1 MTAPRPYLG
10 TSAEKKSRAAMP
22 LCTKPRNI
30 LPSCLRLFLTK
41 TARRRDQHREYE
53 RPCFPARLVPGR
65 TLKINAQIW
74 KVPFLNSL
82 TWDIL
87 RNIYGK
93 LSYKEIFRFVFYM
106 MVNSKYK
113 KAVWSNLFLFPFN
126 AVLHYLGS
134 FLRHFRGPS
143 FWIPGN
149 ACVRPRRF
157 VWRPCCHGPE
167 ERSGHWVPRPGPY
180 PPSDSAEP

>member
-1 MTAPRPYLG
+1 
-10 TSAEKKSRAAMP
+10 MP

-41 TARRRDQHREYE
+41 TAGRRDQ
-53 RPCFPARLVPGR
+53 PCFPARLVPGR

-93 LSYKEIFRFVFYM
+93 LSYKEIFRFVFYNDGKLEIQKGSLEQLIPFS
-106 MVNSKYK
+106 VQRGPPLLGLVLTPLPGTEFLNTGKRVRSAK
-113 KAVWSNLFLFPFN
+113 KVCVA
-126 AVLHYLGS
+126 AVLPWAGGKVRAL
-134 FLRHFRGPS
+134 GPS
-143 FWIPGN
+143 AGPLSAIRLSGAVATVTPTPG
-149 ACVRPRRF
+149 
-157 VWRPCCHGPE
+157 
-167 ERSGHWVPRPGPY
+167 
-180 PPSDSAEP
+180 

>member
-41 TARRRDQHREYE
+41 TAGRRDQHREYE

-93 LSYKEIFRFVFYM
+93 LSYKEIFRFVFY
-106 MVNSKYK
+106 NDGKLEIQKGS
-113 KAVWSNLFLFPFN
+113 LEQLIPFS
-126 AVLHYLGS
+126 VQRGPPLLGS

-180 PPSDSAEP
+180 PPSDSAKP

>member
-1 MTAPRPYLG
+1 
-10 TSAEKKSRAAMP
+10 MP

-41 TARRRDQHREYE
+41 TAGRRDQHREYE

-87 RNIYGK
+87 KNIYGK
-93 LSYKEIFRFVFYM
+93 LSYKEIFRFLFYNDGKLEIQKGSLEQLIPFS
-106 MVNSKYK
+106 VQRGPPLLGLVLTPLPGTEFLNTGKRVRSAK
-113 KAVWSNLFLFPFN
+113 KVCVA
-126 AVLHYLGS
+126 AVLPWAGGKVRAL
-134 FLRHFRGPS
+134 GPS
-143 FWIPGN
+143 AGPLSAIRLSGVVATVTPTPG
-149 ACVRPRRF
+149 
-157 VWRPCCHGPE
+157 
-167 ERSGHWVPRPGPY
+167 
-180 PPSDSAEP
+180 